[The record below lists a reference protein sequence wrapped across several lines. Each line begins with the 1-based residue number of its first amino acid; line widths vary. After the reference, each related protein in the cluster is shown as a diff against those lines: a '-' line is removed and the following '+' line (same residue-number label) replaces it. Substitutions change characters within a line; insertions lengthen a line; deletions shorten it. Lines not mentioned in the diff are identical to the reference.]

1 MTFYVENESGT
12 EIPFDYELIAEKVML
27 QALEYIHCP
36 YETQINLII
45 TDNEEIKRINKMSRG
60 IDKSTDVLSFPNVD
74 FLEPGEFE
82 LVDESEADY
91 FDPESGELI
100 LGDIMV
106 SFDKVLEQAK
116 EYGHSVEREYAFLIA
131 HSMFHLFGYDHETK
145 EEAVEMERMQEEV
158 LQILNITRD

>member
-145 EEAVEMERMQEEV
+145 EEAVEMESMQEEV

>member
-74 FLEPGEFE
+74 FKEPGEFE